1 MFTARRRGAARLAV
15 AMVASGLLAAGSI
28 AVAGSAIADDATPT
42 APGATAKLDG
52 LKIFGQAEIHENGKK
67 EKVGA
72 GLFEMFVDGGGTIR
86 TYCIDLH
93 NPTQNNAAYKE
104 VSWDESSLHDNPD
117 AGKINWI
124 LQNSYPQVND
134 LAALRKR
141 AALSGPLTDKLA
153 AAGTQ
158 VAIWRFSD
166 KADVTAVDPV
176 AEELADWLEE
186 NAQDRKEPAASLV
199 LDPPAVSGKAGDVL
213 GPIKVHTN
221 ASTVQVSPAPGN
233 PSGVKVTDKNGA
245 VVTSAEDGDELY
257 FDVAAGTSDG
267 TTSLTATANTKL
279 PVGRAF
285 TGVNSTTQVQILAGS
300 SDSSVSATATAT
312 WAAKGPIPA
321 VSAQVD
327 CAKGGLDVTA
337 ANEGDQP
344 FTFELNGAPHTV
356 EAGKSETVTVPV
368 AEDQHY
374 KVTITGPGGF
384 EKTFE
389 GVLDCQTAGNGG
401 DTPSSSPSPATAGGS
416 SEGAGDTG
424 STTGSATT
432 GSTTGGDLAETGSSS
447 ATPVIAGIAIALVV
461 IGGGAVFLLRKKK
474 AAPSAE

>member
-1 MFTARRRGAARLAV
+1 MFTARKRGAARLAV

-42 APGATAKLDG
+42 APGATAKLVG
-52 LKIFGQAEIHENGKK
+52 PKVFGEAVITEKGRTK
-67 EKVGA
+67 KVGA
-72 GLFEMFVDGGGTIR
+72 GLFEMSVDGGGTIQ
-86 TYCIDLH
+86 TYCIDMH
-93 NPTQNNAAYKE
+93 NPTQNKAAYKE

-117 AGKINWI
+117 AGRINWI
-124 LQNSYPQVND
+124 LQHSYPQVND
-134 LAALRKR
+134 LAALQ
-141 AALSGPLTDKLA
+141 AAAGIKKGVLTPEQA

-158 VAIWRFSD
+158 VAIWRLSD
-166 KADVTAVDPV
+166 KAHVDAVDP
-176 AEELADWLEE
+176 LAKDLAKWLGKS
-186 NAQDRKEPAASLV
+186 AKDVKEPEASLT
-199 LDPPAVSGKAGDVL
+199 LDPPAVSGKAGDLL

-221 ASTVQVSPAPGN
+221 ASAVQVSPAPST
-233 PSGVKVTDKNGA
+233 PSGVTVTDKNGA
-245 VVTSAEDGDELY
+245 QVTSAKDGDELY
-257 FDVAAGTSDG
+257 FDVAAGTPDG

-285 TGVNSTTQVQILAGS
+285 TGVDSTTQVQILAGS
-300 SDSSVSATATAT
+300 SDSSVSATATGT

-321 VSAQVD
+321 VSAEVD
-327 CAKGGLDVTA
+327 CAKNGLDVTA

-344 FTFELNGAPHTV
+344 FTFTLAGKEYTV
-356 EAGKSETVTVPV
+356 EAGKSETITVPV

-374 KVTITGPGGF
+374 KVTITGPEGF

-416 SEGAGDTG
+416 SEGTGDTG
-424 STTGSATT
+424 STT

-461 IGGGAVFLLRKKK
+461 VGGGAVFLLRKKK

>member
-1 MFTARRRGAARLAV
+1 MFTVRRRGAARLSV

-42 APGATAKLDG
+42 APGATATLGG
-52 LKIFGQAEIHENGKK
+52 LKTADKAVIK
-67 EKVGA
+67 EKGKAEEHVSA
-72 GLFEMFVDGGGTIR
+72 GLFEMSVDGGGTIQ
-86 TYCIDLH
+86 TYCIDIK
-93 NPTQNNAAYKE
+93 NPTQTEAKYKE
-104 VSWDESSLHDNPD
+104 VSWDQSSLHDNDD

-124 LQNSYPQVND
+124 LQNSYPQVDD
-134 LAALRKR
+134 LSALQKT
-141 AALSGPLTDKLA
+141 AEIKDGALTPELA

-176 AEELADWLEE
+176 AEQLADWLEG
-186 NAQDRKEPAASLV
+186 NAKDLKEPAASLT
-199 LDPPAVSGKAGDVL
+199 LDPPAVSGKAGDLL
-213 GPIKVHTN
+213 GPIKVSTN
-221 ASTVQVSPAPGN
+221 ASTVQVSPAPSN
-233 PSGVKVTDKNGA
+233 PSGVKVTDKNGTA
-245 VVTSAEDGDELY
+245 VTSAKNGDELY
-257 FDVAAGTSDG
+257 FDVEAGTPDG

-285 TGVNSTTQVQILAGS
+285 TGVDSTTQVQILAGS
-300 SDSSVSATATAT
+300 SDSSVSATATGT

-321 VSAQVD
+321 VSAEVN
-327 CAKGGLDVTA
+327 CAKNGLDVTA

-344 FTFELNGAPHTV
+344 FTFKLADKDYTV
-356 EAGKSETVTVPV
+356 EAGKSETITVPV

-374 KVTITGPGGF
+374 KVTISGPEGF

-389 GVLDCQTAGNGG
+389 GVLDCETAGNGG

-416 SEGAGDTG
+416 SEGTGD
-424 STTGSATT
+424 T

-461 IGGGAVFLLRKKK
+461 VGGGAVFFLRKKK

>member
-1 MFTARRRGAARLAV
+1 MFTVRRRGAARLAV

-42 APGATAKLDG
+42 APGATATLGG
-52 LKIFGQAEIHENGKK
+52 LKTFGEAVINEGGK
-67 EKVGA
+67 EDPVSA
-72 GLFEMFVDGGGTIR
+72 GLFEMSVEGGGTIQ

-93 NPTQNNAAYKE
+93 NPTQDNAAYKE
-104 VSWDESSLHDNPD
+104 VSWDESSLHDNAD

-134 LAALRKR
+134 LAALQKT

-176 AEELADWLEE
+176 AEELADWLEDH
-186 NAQDRKEPAASLV
+186 AKDLREPAASLT
-199 LDPPAVSGKAGDVL
+199 LDPPAVSGKAGDLL
-213 GPIKVHTN
+213 GPITVHTN
-221 ASTVQVSPAPGN
+221 ASTVQVSPAPSN
-233 PSGVKVTDKNGA
+233 PSGVKVTDKNGTA
-245 VVTSAEDGDELY
+245 VTSAKDGDEVY
-257 FDVAAGTSDG
+257 FDVEAGTPDG

-300 SDSSVSATATAT
+300 SDSSVSATATGT

-321 VSAQVD
+321 VSAEVN
-327 CAKGGLDVTA
+327 CAKNGLDVTA
-337 ANEGDQP
+337 ANEGDKP
-344 FTFELNGAPHTV
+344 FTFTLADKEYTV
-356 EAGKSETVTVPV
+356 EAGKSETITVPV

-374 KVTITGPGGF
+374 KVTITGPEGF

-389 GVLDCQTAGNGG
+389 GVLDCETAGNGG
-401 DTPSSSPSPATAGGS
+401 GTPSSSPSPATAGGS
-416 SEGAGDTG
+416 EGTGD
-424 STTGSATT
+424 T

-461 IGGGAVFLLRKKK
+461 LGGGAVFFLRKKK

>member
-1 MFTARRRGAARLAV
+1 MFTVRRRGAARLAV

-42 APGATAKLDG
+42 APGATATLDG
-52 LKIFGQAEIHENGKK
+52 PKTFGEAVIKENGKT
-67 EKVGA
+67 ENVGA
-72 GLFEMFVDGGGTIR
+72 GLFEMSVDGGGTIQ

-93 NPTQNNAAYKE
+93 NPTQGNAAYKE

-134 LAALRKR
+134 LAALQKT
-141 AALSGPLTDKLA
+141 AALSGPLTEKLA

-176 AEELADWLEE
+176 AEELADWL
-186 NAQDRKEPAASLV
+186 QDHAKDLREPAASLT
-199 LDPPAVSGKAGDVL
+199 LDPPAVSGKAGDLL

-221 ASTVQVSPAPGN
+221 ASTVQVSPAPSN
-233 PSGVKVTDKNGA
+233 PSGVKVTDKNGTA
-245 VVTSAEDGDELY
+245 VTSAKDGDEVY
-257 FDVAAGTSDG
+257 FDVEAGTPDG

-300 SDSSVSATATAT
+300 SDSSVSATTTGT

-321 VSAQVD
+321 VSAEVN
-327 CAKGGLDVTA
+327 CAKNGLDVTA
-337 ANEGDQP
+337 ANEGDKP
-344 FTFELNGAPHTV
+344 FTFTLADKEYTV
-356 EAGKSETVTVPV
+356 EAGKSETITVPV

-374 KVTITGPGGF
+374 KVTITGPEGF

-389 GVLDCQTAGNGG
+389 GVLDCETAGNGG
-401 DTPSSSPSPATAGGS
+401 DTPSSSPSPASAGGS
-416 SEGAGDTG
+416 SEGTGD
-424 STTGSATT
+424 T

-447 ATPVIAGIAIALVV
+447 ATPVIAGIAIVLVV
-461 IGGGAVFLLRKKK
+461 LGGGAVFFLRKKK

>member
-1 MFTARRRGAARLAV
+1 MFTVRRRGAARLAV

-42 APGATAKLDG
+42 APGATATLGG
-52 LKIFGQAEIHENGKK
+52 LKTADKAVIKEEGKQP
-67 EKVGA
+67 EEVGA
-72 GLFEMFVDGGGTIR
+72 GLFEMSVDGGGTIQ

-93 NPTQNNAAYKE
+93 NPTQGKAAYKE
-104 VSWDESSLHDNPD
+104 VSWDESSLHNNAD

-134 LAALRKR
+134 LAALQKT
-141 AALSGPLTDKLA
+141 AALSGPLTEKLA

-166 KADVTAVDPV
+166 KADVTAVNPV
-176 AEELADWLEE
+176 AEELADWLQK
-186 NAQDRKEPAASLV
+186 NAKNLEEPAASLT
-199 LDPPAVSGKAGDVL
+199 LDPPAVSGKAGDLL

-221 ASTVQVSPAPGN
+221 ASTVQVSPAPSN
-233 PSGVKVTDKNGA
+233 PSGVKVTDKNGTA
-245 VVTSAEDGDELY
+245 VTSAKDGDELY
-257 FDVAAGTSDG
+257 FDVEAGTADG

-285 TGVNSTTQVQILAGS
+285 TGVDSTTQVQILAGS
-300 SDSSVSATATAT
+300 SDSSVSATATGT

-321 VSAQVD
+321 VSAEVN

-344 FTFELNGAPHTV
+344 FTFTLADKEYTV
-356 EAGKSETVTVPV
+356 EAGKSETITVPV
-368 AEDQHY
+368 AEDQPY
-374 KVTITGPGGF
+374 KVTITGPEGF

-401 DTPSSSPSPATAGGS
+401 GDTPSSSPSPASAGGS
-416 SEGAGDTG
+416 SEGTGD
-424 STTGSATT
+424 T

-461 IGGGAVFLLRKKK
+461 IGGGAVFFLRKKK